1 MSLLYHAV
9 HSQPTEHDDL
19 VVCRIPEATSSN
31 LTPPGRHTPSEGDRS
46 CAGASARTLV
56 YCVGT

>member
-19 VVCRIPEATSSN
+19 VVCWIPESDLVEPDTAGSS
-31 LTPPGRHTPSEGDRS
+31 H
-46 CAGASARTLV
+46 AV
-56 YCVGT
+56 